1 MTRNPVL
8 RMGTLTVLT
17 AILAACAGS
26 GSADTTQTTNTTPD
40 TTSATTAPAE
50 TTSTPEA
57 PETTGSPETTAAS
70 GSDTTI
76 EPGAPQ
82 LLYDGASVT
91 ADHEACSG
99 ADGAVVFRSDDDSTM
114 VGFEDGIFL
123 RYIAPDG
130 TVTDTADV
138 TVTETDS
145 GTTYEDD
152 LPIEG
157 GAATVTIVLPADM
170 TDLPECT
177 FE

>member
-1 MTRNPVL
+1 MTHNDVPRK
-8 RMGTLTVLT
+8 GTLIVLA

-26 GSADTTQTTNTTPD
+26 GTADTPETTLTTPD
-40 TTSATTAPAE
+40 TTMATTAP
-50 TTSTPEA
+50 TSTTPD
-57 PETTGSPETTAAS
+57 TTGSRETTTSS
-70 GSDTTI
+70 GSESTVT
-76 EPGAPQ
+76 PGAPQ

-91 ADHEACSG
+91 ADHEACAG

-138 TVTETDS
+138 TVTETDT

-152 LPIEG
+152 LTING
-157 GAATVTIVLPADM
+157 DTVTVTIALPTDM

-177 FE
+177 